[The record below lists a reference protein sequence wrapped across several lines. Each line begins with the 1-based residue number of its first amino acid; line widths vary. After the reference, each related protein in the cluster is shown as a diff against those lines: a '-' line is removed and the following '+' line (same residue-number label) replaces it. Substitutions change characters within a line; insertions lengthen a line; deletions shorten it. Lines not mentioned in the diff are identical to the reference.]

1 MRQPVHAMNAGRKE
15 MTPERIAGIGFV
27 AVLHVVAI
35 SAIVLGLVQRVPK
48 VAPPHEFTARFVPVK
63 PETPPPAP
71 KMPIVTVT
79 NPVTTSVP
87 EPVFNIRDDD
97 PDRGKIV
104 GSLTPVPLVP
114 TPPTVADTL
123 AMGIA
128 GTHTIPPYPLL
139 ERRLGEQGTVT
150 LSLTISPQGVVTG
163 AEVVKSSGYPGLD
176 QSAIGWVMAHWKY
189 KPAVRN
195 GSPVTS
201 QTTAAVVFNLKTAG

>member
-1 MRQPVHAMNAGRKE
+1 MRQPIHAMSAGRKE
-15 MTPERIAGIGFV
+15 MTPERIAGLGFV

-35 SAIVLGLVQRVPK
+35 SAIVLGLMQRIPK
-48 VAPPHEFTARFVPVK
+48 AAPPGELTGTFVPVK
-63 PETPPPAP
+63 PVPPPPAP

-79 NPVTTSVP
+79 DPVTTSVP
-87 EPVFNIRDDD
+87 KPVIDIRDEDQ
-97 PDRGKIV
+97 DRGKV
-104 GSLTPVPLVP
+104 VASLTPMSLVP

-128 GTHTIPPYPLL
+128 ATHTIPPYPLL

-150 LSLTISPQGVVTG
+150 LSLTISAQGIVTG

-195 GSPVTS
+195 GSPVAS